1 MRRSRRWIA
10 EASFIARSS
19 GRWHH
24 AIMNIKA
31 LILAL
36 PLLAACTTLPGAVPD
51 LSGTKWAFTVI
62 DGARPV
68 STAATLSFES
78 NQLSANVGC
87 NGMGGEWRIEQ
98 DRIIADQLIGTQMY
112 CEGLME
118 QESAV
123 AALLGGKPRVTM
135 AGDRLVLRS
144 AAHSAE
150 LQRVE

>member
-1 MRRSRRWIA
+1 
-10 EASFIARSS
+10 
-19 GRWHH
+19 
-24 AIMNIKA
+24 MNIKA
-31 LILAL
+31 LLLAL
-36 PLLAACTTLPGAVPD
+36 PLLAACTTLPGASPD
-51 LSGTKWAFTVI
+51 LSGTKWAFTAI

-68 STAATLSFES
+68 SAKASLNFEPDR
-78 NQLSANVGC
+78 LSANVGC
-87 NGMGGEWRIEQ
+87 NGMGGEWRMEQ

-123 AALLGGKPRVTM
+123 AALLGSKPRLTM